1 MKRTG
6 IFVCGLCVFCFQIL
20 RAQSLNFETLNT
32 KQGLSSNEITC
43 IYEDHEH
50 FLWVGTRDGLNKFD
64 GRIFTTFRNNSA
76 DTNSLSGNYIVSIIQ
91 DEEQV
96 FWIATKDGGLTRY
109 DAHAPGGGEFKQFK
123 NDPDN
128 PRSIATNRLNCLYN
142 WDKNYLAIGA
152 EVVPGIFL
160 NKKTLQFTYWNFDTS
175 YFHPVKAR
183 NKLSDKTTWIHYML
197 PEGNH
202 LLFSILN
209 YGYVFKVDKSS
220 GVMRKKYVPTSVT
233 RFVTDKKNVWMTG
246 WANDVFYMNKNFS
259 GSVNSFTGFN
269 DELTCIASLTDSS
282 LIVGSRSS
290 GVFLVNKSTGHFS
303 AFTHNVLDPGS
314 LPSNK
319 ITCLYKDSRGIVWVG
334 TLKGLAKYN
343 RQTWKFSTT
352 AFSDAEFDGSTLCTY
367 RFADGDVAVNTS
379 KGMFLGNETARSF
392 SHIRFSNRGAPI
404 IPDCLLPMDQTDFLM
419 GTENGLFRWQKG
431 SKEISE
437 LSTNDSNFYKKG
449 IYQVKEMIYDSVQGA
464 HGAWLAVLGYGLG
477 FYSFDDGSYYE
488 YNSYITRPQ
497 SLVSNLSRKISRDN
511 DGNVW
516 IATARGLSKRS
527 PRVPFSQNIFTNYIN
542 EPGNR
547 YALPSNDV
555 TDVWCSRDNHIWVT
569 MAGGGLAEFD
579 GKKFTQYLPENTLSS
594 KIFLGMHIDNHNRI
608 WILTKNGLEVFD
620 RHLKK
625 FFHLSV
631 NDGSANTN
639 LSAYFSNEQDRTVSF
654 TSGNK
659 IFSFKPDDVQFS
671 TAFPPLYL
679 TDMSV
684 FGKSYRA
691 AALQGVVKL
700 KSRERYINFTVSAL
714 QFNDP
719 EMVRFQYRLAGM
731 EEEWSN
737 SPNGEI
743 KYTNLPWGH
752 YQLIVRV
759 TNPAGQLGGEKT
771 LAEFIIATPFYYT
784 WWFIS
789 SSVAF
794 IALLAFGFYRYRITQ
809 LMKLQAIRNK
819 IARDLHDDI
828 GSTLGSISVFS
839 EAAKQLMEQQ
849 KSERAKAMLL
859 KIGDTSREMIENM
872 SDIVWSVNPKND
884 TAKHLVDRMRVF
896 AGDLVASSEIQLH
909 FNTTTQAEDV
919 KLTMEQR
926 KNIFLIFKETV
937 YNSVKYSGCRN
948 LHIDIKR
955 NYQNLTFT
963 ITDDG
968 HGFDVNNYISK
979 NGNGLKNMRFRAEEV
994 HARFHIQSSA
1004 AGTTTTV
1011 NV

>member
-6 IFVCGLCVFCFQIL
+6 IFLWSCIFFCFQIL
-20 RAQSLNFETLNT
+20 NAQQLNFETLNT

-50 FLWVGTRDGLNKFD
+50 FLWIGTRDGLNKFD
-64 GRIFTTFRNNSA
+64 GRIFTTFRHNPA
-76 DTNSLSGNYIVSIIQ
+76 DSNSLSGNYIVSIIQ
-91 DEEQV
+91 DEKHI

-109 DAHAPGGGEFKQFK
+109 NEKANSGKEFKQFK
-123 NDPDN
+123 NDPN
-128 PRSIATNRLNCLYN
+128 NSRSIATNRLNCLYN
-142 WDKNYLAIGA
+142 WDENYLAIGA
-152 EVVPGIFL
+152 EVFPGIFL

-175 YFHPVKAR
+175 RFHPNIAR

-197 PEGNH
+197 PDGNDM
-202 LLFSILN
+202 LFSILN
-209 YGYVFKVDKSS
+209 FGYVFKVNKST
-220 GVMRKKYVPTSVT
+220 GAMQKVYMPTSVT
-233 RFVTDKKNVWMTG
+233 RFVTDKKNIWMTG
-246 WANDVFYMNKNFS
+246 WANDIFYMPKNYR
-259 GSVNSFTGFN
+259 GSVNKFSGFN
-269 DELTCIASLTDSS
+269 DELTCIANASDSS
-282 LIVGSRSS
+282 LLVGSRSS
-290 GVFLVNKSTGHFS
+290 GVFLVNKTSGQFS
-303 AFTHNVLDPGS
+303 SFTHNALDPGS

-319 ITCLYKDSRGIVWVG
+319 ITCIVKDSRGIIWVG

-343 RQTWKFSTT
+343 KQTWKFTT
-352 AFSDAEFDGSTLCTY
+352 TSFPDAEFDGSTLCTY

-379 KGMFLGNETARSF
+379 KGMFLGNETQRSF
-392 SHIRFSNRGAPI
+392 THIQFSNRGGAI

-419 GTENGLFRWQKG
+419 GTENGFFRWQKG

-437 LSTNDSNFYKKG
+437 LSVNELNFYYQG

-464 HGAWLAVLGYGLG
+464 HGAWLAVLGYGLA
-477 FYSFDDGSYYE
+477 FYSFDDGNYYQ
-488 YNSYITRPQ
+488 YSSNINQPNSIGS
-497 SLVSNLSRKISRDN
+497 SLVRKISRDSK
-511 DGNVW
+511 GNIWV
-516 IATARGLSKRS
+516 ATARGLSKRS
-527 PRVPFSQNIFTNYIN
+527 PGVPFSKNIFTNYIH

-547 YALPSNDV
+547 YSLPANDV
-555 TDVWCSRDNHIWVT
+555 TDVWCSRDNHIWVS

-579 GKKFTQYLPENTLSS
+579 GKKFIQYLPESTLSS
-594 KIFLGMHIDNHNRI
+594 KIFLGMHIDNSNRI
-608 WILTKNGLEVFD
+608 WIITKNGLEVFD
-620 RHLKK
+620 RKLKK

-631 NDGSANTN
+631 NDGNANTN
-639 LSAYFSNEQDRTVSF
+639 LSAYFSNEADRTVSF

-659 IFSFKPDDVQFS
+659 LFSFKPDNIQFS

-679 TDMSV
+679 TDMNV

-691 AALQGVVKL
+691 DAVQGAVQL
-700 KSRERYINFTVSAL
+700 KSRERYVNFTVSAL
-714 QFNDP
+714 QFDDP
-719 EMVRFQYRLAGM
+719 EMVRFQYRLEGM
-731 EEEWSN
+731 EDEWSN
-737 SPNGEI
+737 STNGEI

-752 YQLIVRV
+752 YKLMVRV
-759 TNPAGQLGGEKT
+759 TNPAGQLGGEKM
-771 LAEFIIATPFYYT
+771 LAEFVIATPFYYT

-789 SSVAF
+789 LCIAFVA
-794 IALLAFGFYRYRITQ
+794 IWAFGFYRYRISQ
-809 LMKLQAIRNK
+809 LTKLQAIRNK

-839 EAAKQLMEQQ
+839 EAAKQLMEQE
-849 KSERAKAMLL
+849 KGERAKAMLV

-909 FNTTTQAEDV
+909 FNAAEQAEEV

-937 YNSVKYSGCRN
+937 YNSVKYSGCHN
-948 LHIDIKR
+948 LNIDIKR
-955 NYQNLTFT
+955 NHKNLTFV
-963 ITDDG
+963 IQDDG

-994 HARFHIQSSA
+994 NARFHIQSSA
-1004 AGTTTTV
+1004 GGTTTTV
-1011 NV
+1011 NI